1 MLQFR
6 AIALAVAG
14 SLALAAPAFAGKLS
28 IVIDD
33 FGYRPQ
39 TENQVLALPSTIS
52 VAVLPNAP
60 HAREMATKAHNL
72 GHEVLIHLPMA
83 PLSKQPLEKDT
94 LRPEMSSEEIE
105 RIIREAYGKVPYAV
119 GLNNHMGSAM
129 TSNLFG
135 MQKVMQALE
144 RYNLYFLDSVTIGNT
159 QAMRAAQ
166 GTGVKVI
173 KRKVFLDDT
182 QNEADIRTQ
191 FNRAIALAR
200 RNGSAIAIGHPHP
213 TTVRVLQQMVYNLPP
228 DITLVRPS
236 SLLNEPQV
244 DNSTPNYAQPPAQQT
259 PPQQQKPRNPFHGVK
274 YCKPK
279 RPLEPVNASRFFTI
293 LSDSISQS
301 ALVQYYRL
309 KWQGLGQ
316 SRQLGHSGVRSLLRD
331 GRLVIFVGVPRL
343 KIFEKAVKRGVQAG
357 DHADF
362 AIAPRSAKEIP
373 LKESANGADDPPRQ
387 RRFDLLVLHQ
397 PGGIA
402 V

>member
-1 MLQFR
+1 M
-6 AIALAVAG
+6 ASPV
-14 SLALAAPAFAGKLS
+14 FAGKLS

-39 TENQVLALPSTIS
+39 TENQVLALPATIS

-60 HAREMATKAHNL
+60 HARVMATRAHNL

-94 LRPEMSSEEIE
+94 LRPDMNSSEIE

-182 QNEADIRTQ
+182 QNEADIRYQ

-244 DNSTPNYAQPPAQQT
+244 DTSTPNAAPPVK
-259 PPQQQKPRNPFHGVK
+259 PPRNPFRGVK
-274 YCKPK
+274 QCKSK
-279 RPLEPVNASRFFTI
+279 RPPEPVNASRFFTI
-293 LSDSISQS
+293 LSESITQS
-301 ALVQYYRL
+301 TLVQYYQL
-309 KWQGLGQ
+309 KWQGW
-316 SRQLGHSGVRSLLRD
+316 D
-331 GRLVIFVGVPRL
+331 KPT
-343 KIFEKAVKRGVQAG
+343 
-357 DHADF
+357 
-362 AIAPRSAKEIP
+362 
-373 LKESANGADDPPRQ
+373 N
-387 RRFDLLVLHQ
+387 
-397 PGGIA
+397 
-402 V
+402 

>member
-1 MLQFR
+1 M
-6 AIALAVAG
+6 
-14 SLALAAPAFAGKLS
+14 
-28 IVIDD
+28 
-33 FGYRPQ
+33 
-39 TENQVLALPSTIS
+39 LALPATLS

-94 LRPEMSSEEIE
+94 LRPDMNSSEIE

-182 QNEADIRTQ
+182 QNEADIRYQ

-244 DNSTPNYAQPPAQQT
+244 DTSTPNAAPPVK
-259 PPQQQKPRNPFHGVK
+259 PPRNPFRGVK
-274 YCKPK
+274 QCKSK
-279 RPLEPVNASRFFTI
+279 RPPEPVNASRFFTI
-293 LSDSISQS
+293 LSESIAQS
-301 ALVQYYRL
+301 TLLQYYQL
-309 KWQGLGQ
+309 KWQGW
-316 SRQLGHSGVRSLLRD
+316 D
-331 GRLVIFVGVPRL
+331 
-343 KIFEKAVKRGVQAG
+343 
-357 DHADF
+357 
-362 AIAPRSAKEIP
+362 
-373 LKESANGADDPPRQ
+373 
-387 RRFDLLVLHQ
+387 Q
-397 PGGIA
+397 PTN
-402 V
+402 